1 MQVLIYHIG
10 QAEPDRY
17 FIAGGFSFTHENGVT
32 DLSCPEAV
40 KLEDID
46 VQAVREG
53 LTKWQAAY
61 DSAVE
66 DSREK
71 AEALIS
77 LEVHQ
82 EMASALKL

>member
-1 MQVLIYHIG
+1 
-10 QAEPDRY
+10 
-17 FIAGGFSFTHENGVT
+17 
-32 DLSCPEAV
+32 LSCPEAV

-61 DSAVE
+61 DSAAE